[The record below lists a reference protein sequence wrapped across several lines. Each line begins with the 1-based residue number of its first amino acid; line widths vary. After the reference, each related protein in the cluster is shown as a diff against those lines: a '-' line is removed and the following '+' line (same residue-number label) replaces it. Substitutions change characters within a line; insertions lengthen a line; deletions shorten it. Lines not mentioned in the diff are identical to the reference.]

1 MDSKAIIAWIIVFV
15 LSLFLCIA
23 AGINNK
29 GSAIHYNILAWFFL
43 VIFGA
48 IVYGGWYLALIISKS
63 KSPLR
68 YFRIVYIT
76 LAIFITILS
85 IYPIFIKDVM
95 SDQPI
100 VALFR
105 VRYLIIGLIIGLFLT
120 GFNTGI
126 YRYFEKKNKQKKTA
140 WSIEFEVI
148 AVITLIL
155 TLVFLVLYFQL
166 VFIGFYQI
174 DQGKNHFGK
183 ELWHAIITMTYGAH
197 DSVKKLTIGPS
208 LSELRKALWTPK
220 QLPIDTTNKQSRTQ
234 KQLPISEDSSKD
246 DTITDRQTF
255 SMVSIKNIKGIHTI
269 SKIKEKIKDQ
279 RDPALIKELHLT
291 LGFIRAFDYS
301 RIIFAIVIILSMISL
316 FSVKQSTVNVN
327 DDDKSSSENIEVPLY
342 YYPCAIGGSLVVM
355 FFFLRGFSFYNRLKK
370 PKKQQQNS
378 SIINSGQNISV

>member
-23 AGINNK
+23 AGTNNE

-63 KSPLR
+63 KSPLH

-76 LAIFITILS
+76 LAIFITILF
-85 IYPIFIKDVM
+85 IYPQIIKKDNAE
-95 SDQPI
+95 SI
-100 VALFR
+100 IALLR
-105 VRYLIIGLIIGLFLT
+105 VRYLIIGLIIGLFLI
-120 GFNTGI
+120 GFNIGI

-155 TLVFLVLYFQL
+155 TLVFLVVYFQL

-183 ELWHAIITMTYGAH
+183 ELWHAIVIMTYGAH
-197 DSVKKLTIGPS
+197 DSVKKLDLGSS
-208 LSELRKALWTPK
+208 LQKLRQKLWTPK
-220 QLPIDTTNKQSRTQ
+220 QLLIYTTNKQSRTQ
-234 KQLPISEDSSKD
+234 KQKQSPISEDSKD
-246 DTITDRQTF
+246 DTIITNRQTF
-255 SMVSIKNIKGIHTI
+255 SMISTKNIKGIHTI
-269 SKIKEKIKDQ
+269 SKIKEKIQDQ
-279 RDPALIKELHLT
+279 RDPVLIKELHLT

-355 FFFLRGFSFYNRLKK
+355 FFFLWRFS
-370 PKKQQQNS
+370 PKKQQQQNS